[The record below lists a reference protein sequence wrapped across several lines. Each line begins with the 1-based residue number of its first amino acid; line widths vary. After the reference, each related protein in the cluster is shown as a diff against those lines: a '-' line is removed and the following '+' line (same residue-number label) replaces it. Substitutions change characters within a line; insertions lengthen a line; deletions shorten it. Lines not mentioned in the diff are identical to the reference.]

1 MTDMEE
7 RSALSKKIHQ
17 AELQGMMNTAEK
29 SAVINNFAQTL
40 LFVDMS

>member
-17 AELQGMMNTAEK
+17 AELQGMMNTAGK
-29 SAVINNFAQTL
+29 LAVINNFIQTS
-40 LFVDMS
+40 LFIDIS